1 MHAVLLAVFF
11 IRCSI
16 SALLGAIISM
26 PFCLYVCLNFCVD
39 NDEYDSFTDGLSNS
53 SIERTIYYL
62 AWCLSR
68 KA

>member
-1 MHAVLLAVFF
+1 V
-11 IRCSI
+11 
-16 SALLGAIISM
+16 
-26 PFCLYVCLNFCVD
+26 NFCVD
-39 NDEYDSFTDGLSNS
+39 NVEHGDSFTDGISRS